1 MENQISKQAIL
12 SFLNERLEVRNNRI
26 EEINSMECST
36 QSEKSYRMYSEL
48 TNYSKIEL
56 LEDLIGNIERGM
68 FDETEYITY
77 PNGAM
82 IDKKIT
88 SDLDISK

>member
-1 MENQISKQAIL
+1 MANQISKQAIL
-12 SFLNERLEVRNNRI
+12 EFLKERLDRAKH
-26 EEINSMECST
+26 S
-36 QSEKSYRMYSEL
+36 
-48 TNYSKIEL
+48 SKFKNQYTEFNEGKAWI
-56 LEDLIGNIERGM
+56 LENLVSHIERGL